1 MRSILVSVAL
11 FACASDWAV
20 AAEAFTIHD
29 AIQQA
34 IQTNPGVGEATANR
48 RATES
53 EMRQSQG
60 VLLPQV
66 RLDAAKVEDKLK
78 QRDFVPPPINNDRW
92 VSGHEGSVVVRQL
105 LFDGFASVNEI
116 WRQTA
121 RVDAASHRVLERTE
135 LIALDATESY
145 IDVVRYLQIVQVAE
159 GNLAAHR
166 RIQSNVTSR
175 FQGGRSGEGDLQQ
188 TMERTAGA
196 EAAVAEFRRALD
208 DARARYRRSVGL
220 EPFNLRFPARLRGLP
235 GSKDDS
241 LAVALRFNPTIR
253 AAQSDALAARYGF
266 RATAGAFAPNVS
278 LEGRATRSEDVPS
291 YPGHRDELTG
301 KVILSW
307 DVFNGGRDVWKR
319 NEAAER
325 MIEQNMRYARLQREA
340 FESLDKAWSARTITS
355 DRIAA
360 LAKQVDAATK
370 VVTIYG
376 KEYEIGQRTLI
387 NLLDAENQLFGARV
401 SLISARG
408 VSVFADYQL
417 LAAMGQL
424 LEYLKTAAPPEA
436 EPMTPGLFGM
446 VPYRLPPI
454 HFRDPGIGP
463 EPLNLQVPLEK
474 RSDAGPVDGPAL
486 LRLSDSGRHWW
497 NSQDPAIASALHSVK
512 PRTDTASNGTFDS
525 RWVDPATGAS
535 LSFAPAAPTVHWPL
549 SPGQR

>member
-11 FACASDWAV
+11 FACASDLAV

-34 IQTNPGVGEATANR
+34 VQTNPGVGEATANR

-525 RWVDPATGAS
+525 RWVDPVTGAS